1 MTDNQK
7 KILEML
13 AQNKITSD
21 EAYRLLNAINS
32 DEAERPAA
40 PGEEPRPRVMPKYLR
55 VTVQPAPDSP
65 DSGKY
70 DRVNIRVPISLIRAG
85 MKLTSLIPPH
95 AYEKVNGAL
104 KDKGID
110 FDLRTIRPEDLE
122 DLIEALGDMQIDVEG
137 GHHGER
143 VRVYAE

>member
-1 MTDNQK
+1 MTDTRK

-21 EAYRLLNAINS
+21 EAYRLLNAV
-32 DEAERPAA
+32 DPGEGEPAPPEAA
-40 PGEEPRPRVMPKYLR
+40 PKPGPRPKYLR

-65 DSGKY
+65 DSDKY
-70 DRVNIRVPISLIRAG
+70 DRVNIRVPLSLIRAG
-85 MKLTSLIPPH
+85 MKLTSLIPPN
-95 AYEKVNGAL
+95 AYDKVNGAL
-104 KDKGID
+104 KEKGID
-110 FDLRTIRPEDLE
+110 FDMRSIRPEDLE

-143 VRVYAE
+143 VQVFAE